1 MYRRSFPGNQTH
13 FTFETWRS
21 TVEYAN
27 KLKTTC
33 KIDFTENSH
42 DGFELLIP
50 AFASTFQLDKVDQEV
65 HATVVSYHEIT
76 IASLWKGK
84 RRAVFHTN

>member
-1 MYRRSFPGNQTH
+1 MYGRSFPGNQTH

-21 TVEYAN
+21 SVEYAN

-42 DGFELLIP
+42 DEFELSIP
-50 AFASTFQLDKVDQEV
+50 AFASTF
-65 HATVVSYHEIT
+65 
-76 IASLWKGK
+76 
-84 RRAVFHTN
+84 N